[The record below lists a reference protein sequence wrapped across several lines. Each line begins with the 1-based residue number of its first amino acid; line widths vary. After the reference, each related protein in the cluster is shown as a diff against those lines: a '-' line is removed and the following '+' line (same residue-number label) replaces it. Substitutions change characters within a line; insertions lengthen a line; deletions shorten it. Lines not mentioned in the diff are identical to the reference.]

1 MKKAL
6 WAAVAMDNLDGIR
19 EILNEGSSYLND
31 DQVLLDHFSG
41 SALERCL
48 YPSKTIETEVYF
60 KVESYLAG
68 RNGVFD
74 LSIDESI
81 RSGASWRC

>member
-1 MKKAL
+1 MKKEL

-31 DQVLLDHFSG
+31 DQVLLDQDLHLNV
-41 SALERCL
+41 A

-60 KVESYLAG
+60 SAES
-68 RNGVFD
+68 F
-74 LSIDESI
+74 
-81 RSGASWRC
+81 